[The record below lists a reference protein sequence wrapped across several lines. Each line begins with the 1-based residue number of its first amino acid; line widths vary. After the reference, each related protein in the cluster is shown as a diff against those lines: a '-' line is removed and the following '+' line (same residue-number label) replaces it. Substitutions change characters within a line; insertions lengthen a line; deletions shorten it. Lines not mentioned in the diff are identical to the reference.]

1 MMKINK
7 PSIKGDADLENSI
20 AITCDIVI
28 IIFYFIYIFFS
39 ENLRKYKLFLY
50 YELSINFTNTIS
62 KVP

>member
-28 IIFYFIYIFFS
+28 IVLFFNKKILKSVHKYLIICNIYF
-39 ENLRKYKLFLY
+39 
-50 YELSINFTNTIS
+50 
-62 KVP
+62 